1 MKKILVSALIAIMV
15 GATLTGCGKANNGNN
30 QSVEQV
36 TGQTS
41 SVSAKEVV
49 EKLSE
54 EELFMMPTMVDDEMA
69 KDIYHLNLEDIV
81 DYGILVPGVTAQ
93 QDAIIVVKA
102 KEGKVDSV
110 KASLEEY
117 IQDLLAGHLY
127 PEYLEAAENATIE
140 VNGDL
145 VSLFILNSEIKDNIE
160 AKYNDLIK

>member
-30 QSVEQV
+30 QSVEQG

-54 EELFMMPTMVDDEMA
+54 
-69 KDIYHLNLEDIV
+69 
-81 DYGILVPGVTAQ
+81 
-93 QDAIIVVKA
+93 
-102 KEGKVDSV
+102 

>member
-30 QSVEQV
+30 QSVEQG

-81 DYGILVPGVTAQ
+81 ELWNISSRCDSTTRCYNSS
-93 QDAIIVVKA
+93 KS
-102 KEGKVDSV
+102 KRGKS
-110 KASLEEY
+110 
-117 IQDLLAGHLY
+117 
-127 PEYLEAAENATIE
+127 
-140 VNGDL
+140 
-145 VSLFILNSEIKDNIE
+145 
-160 AKYNDLIK
+160 

>member
-30 QSVEQV
+30 QSVEQG

-93 QDAIIVVKA
+93 QDDIIVVKA

-117 IQDLLAGHLY
+117 IQDLLAGH
-127 PEYLEAAENATIE
+127 LEAAENATIE